1 MWSATAPAAACCLPG
16 AVMMVSLFGDIVGVS
31 FGSNGVSR
39 RHRIPGTRN
48 FSELVLGAP

>member
-16 AVMMVSLFGDIVGVS
+16 AVMVSLFGDIVGVS

-39 RHRIPGTRN
+39 LHPHPSTRN
-48 FSELVLGAP
+48 FSELVLAAP